1 MQPDGSRK
9 KQRSMNTI
17 SVVIPTYNRPRLLN
31 RAIRSV
37 FRQKRPDLSIEVVV
51 IDDCSLERVDLGE
64 FKWDNVVYKKLIRN
78 IGPQEARNEGILL
91 ASGDWI
97 LMLDDDDEFVEGSIA
112 NALDMVE
119 QMSER
124 ERYPVFFFA
133 TRNGH
138 IPVDFQLIGARE
150 IMDET
155 LRGDF
160 TPVIQRKLFIEHKL
174 RYLDYPQIVG
184 VGCEH
189 LTWLFIASKFY
200 IPAFEYQ
207 LVKVNADAPFR
218 LTSYKNFI
226 KNSLKFALQQDITI
240 DFVKQHKLDYI
251 YPNYLNKK
259 YLGAAIYYL
268 VSGKRVLCRE
278 RLAVVKSYKSLAT
291 ILVGM
296 LSYLPVSISK
306 FFFRLY
312 KMRISK

>member
-1 MQPDGSRK
+1 MY
-9 KQRSMNTI
+9 NI

-37 FRQKRPDLSIEVVV
+37 LRQKSPQLTIEVVV
-51 IDDCSLERVDLGE
+51 IDDCSLEKVDLSE
-64 FKWDNVVYKKLIRN
+64 FKWDNLVYKRLVRN
-78 IGPQEARNEGILL
+78 IGPQEARNEGIAL

-97 LMLDDDDEFVEGSIA
+97 LMLDDDDEFLDGSVLQALEKAA
-112 NALDMVE
+112 NIPDK
-119 QMSER
+119 

-133 TRNGH
+133 TSNGYV
-138 IPVDFQLIGARE
+138 PSDFQMISARE

-155 LRGDF
+155 LHGDF
-160 TPVIQRKLFIEHKL
+160 TPVIQRRLFTQQLL
-174 RYLDYPQIVG
+174 RYLDYPEIVG

-189 LTWLFIASKFY
+189 LTWLYISSRFQ
-200 IPAFEYQ
+200 IPAFDFH

-240 DFVKQHKLDYI
+240 DFVKQHNLDYI
-251 YPNYLNKK
+251 YPDYLNKK
-259 YLGAAIYYL
+259 YLGSAIYYL

-278 RLAVVKSYKSLAT
+278 RLSVVRGYKRLAT
-291 ILVGM
+291 FVVGA
-296 LSYLPVSISK
+296 LSHMPIPLSK
-306 FFFRLY
+306 FFFRMH

>member
-1 MQPDGSRK
+1 MY
-9 KQRSMNTI
+9 NI

-37 FRQKRPDLSIEVVV
+37 FRQKSPQLTIEVVV
-51 IDDCSLERVDLGE
+51 IDDCSLEKVDLSE
-64 FKWDNVVYKKLIRN
+64 FKWDNVVYKRLVRN
-78 IGPQEARNEGILL
+78 IGPQEARNEGIAL

-97 LMLDDDDEFVEGSIA
+97 LMLDDDDEFLDGSVLQ
-112 NALDMVE
+112 ALEKATNIPDK
-119 QMSER
+119 

-133 TRNGH
+133 TSNGH
-138 IPVDFQLIGARE
+138 VPSDFQMISARE

-155 LRGDF
+155 LHGDF
-160 TPVIQRKLFIEHKL
+160 TPVIQRKLFTQQLL
-174 RYLDYPQIVG
+174 RYLDYPEIVG

-189 LTWLFIASKFY
+189 LTWLYISSRFQ
-200 IPAFEYQ
+200 IPAFDFH

-240 DFVKQHKLDYI
+240 DFVKQHNLDYI
-251 YPNYLNKK
+251 YPDYLNKK
-259 YLGAAIYYL
+259 YLGSAIYYL

-278 RLAVVKSYKSLAT
+278 RLSVVRGYKRLAT
-291 ILVGM
+291 FVVGT
-296 LSYLPVSISK
+296 LSHMPIPLSK
-306 FFFRLY
+306 FFFRMH